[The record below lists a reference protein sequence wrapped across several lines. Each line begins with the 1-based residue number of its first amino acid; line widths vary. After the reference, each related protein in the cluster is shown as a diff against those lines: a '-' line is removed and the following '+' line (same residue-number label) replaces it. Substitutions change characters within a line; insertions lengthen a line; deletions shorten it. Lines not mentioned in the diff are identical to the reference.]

1 MATYNKFNQFVEDL
15 AHGVHNLSSDAITY
29 ALSDTLPTAG
39 MLVLS
44 EITEIAY
51 TNVTDDGAGS
61 RVITTATS
69 EGTDGSYELVLTDLT
84 ITASGGAIAQFQYI
98 VIYNATQTSPLKPLI
113 SWFDYGSGLILSTG
127 ESLLIDFA
135 ANFLTIQ

>member
-1 MATYNKFNQFVEDL
+1 MATYNKFSQFVEDL
-15 AHGVHNLSSDAITY
+15 AHGAHNLSSDAITY